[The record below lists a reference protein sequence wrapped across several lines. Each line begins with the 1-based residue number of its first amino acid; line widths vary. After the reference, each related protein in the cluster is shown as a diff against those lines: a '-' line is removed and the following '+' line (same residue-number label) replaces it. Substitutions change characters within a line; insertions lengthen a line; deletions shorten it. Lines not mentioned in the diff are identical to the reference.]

1 MGVYYCKTCK
11 RYFFISCYWYMDKCR
26 ACDSD
31 LITLP
36 MAFVDFVELT
46 EKERQ
51 VYISEVLASI

>member
-31 LITLP
+31 LIKLP

-46 EKERQ
+46 
-51 VYISEVLASI
+51 